1 MGQNPADMTM
11 TSLDQEL
18 LMNQGDPCQQFSG
31 DGGQVPTIL
40 PQEETGYDSSR
51 IKQMVSD
58 FKKDVA
64 FYKKMSEVY
73 RLAAVAFKEN
83 MEQERKKQ
91 EEQEK

>member
-1 MGQNPADMTM
+1 M
-11 TSLDQEL
+11 
-18 LMNQGDPCQQFSG
+18 
-31 DGGQVPTIL
+31 

-51 IKQMVSD
+51 IKHMVSD

-83 MEQERKKQ
+83 ME
-91 EEQEK
+91 